1 MQQLVDKIT
10 IRDKAIEVD
19 EKELYDIAYDYDSSF
34 AHGLWGAILSL
45 YWMNGKRLRWICRRL
60 MTSVPS
66 LLLLFL
72 PEHLST
78 LKICQLHS

>member
-34 AHGLWGAILSL
+34 AHGLWGAIN
-45 YWMNGKRLRWICRRL
+45 YIRLER
-60 MTSVPS
+60 MSS
-66 LLLLFL
+66 LLLIKTIGYLF
-72 PEHLST
+72 
-78 LKICQLHS
+78 